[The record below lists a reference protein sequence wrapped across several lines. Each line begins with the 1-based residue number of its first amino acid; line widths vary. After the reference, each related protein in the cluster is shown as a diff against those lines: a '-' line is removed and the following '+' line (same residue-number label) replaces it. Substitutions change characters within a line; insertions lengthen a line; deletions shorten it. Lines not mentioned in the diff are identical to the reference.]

1 MILIK
6 RLTVIICFLTVTAC
20 SSINSAKV
28 GTLNTENSNA
38 YNGRIIS
45 IEPTKLNANFSKRL
59 TGATIGHFI
68 AVGLGANSG
77 LQFVSAMTGV
87 AIANKEHG
95 QTVDLI
101 EVQTADG
108 QGYKTFVPL
117 DYFSLNET
125 VTFTADKNSIDSIVR
140 IKGS

>member
-6 RLTVIICFLTVTAC
+6 RLMLIICFLTVTAC

-28 GTLNTENSNA
+28 GTLNTENGNT
-38 YNGRIIS
+38 YNGQIIS
-45 IEPTKLNANFSKRL
+45 IEQTKLNANFTKRL
-59 TGATIGHFI
+59 TGAGIGHFI

-87 AIANKEHG
+87 AIANKEYG

-108 QGYKTFVPL
+108 QEYKTLVPL
-117 DYFSLNET
+117 NYFSLNEA
-125 VTFTADKNSIDSIVR
+125 VTFTAKKNAIDSIVR
-140 IKGS
+140 IKG